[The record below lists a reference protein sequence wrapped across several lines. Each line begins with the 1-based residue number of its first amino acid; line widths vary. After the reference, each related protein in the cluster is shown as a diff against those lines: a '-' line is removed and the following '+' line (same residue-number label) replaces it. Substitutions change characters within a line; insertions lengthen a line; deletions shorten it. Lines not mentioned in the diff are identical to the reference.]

1 MSYLDFFLYFQLA
14 ELLGFTKLDLIQ
26 ELLTHRQSIV
36 SSMLE
41 NSDRLLSSSS
51 DTYGT
56 PPHIT
61 LSKHFWYVDS

>member
-1 MSYLDFFLYFQLA
+1 MSFQLA

-51 DTYGT
+51 SDPYGT
-56 PPHIT
+56 TTTI
-61 LSKHFWYVDS
+61 LSHT

>member
-1 MSYLDFFLYFQLA
+1 M
-14 ELLGFTKLDLIQ
+14 KLDLIQ

-51 DTYGT
+51 NDPYGT
-56 PPHIT
+56 TTTI
-61 LSKHFWYVDS
+61 LSLTYLKSFVMGVIDF